1 MNYSI
6 YLFDFDYTLADSEK
20 GIVGSFHH
28 TLKARGFAPVP
39 DEHIRRTIGLPMEDA
54 VRQITG
60 LQDIAQVTA
69 FIEEYRCFADT
80 YMTPNTRFFP
90 ETIPTLQTLRAR
102 GAHTAVIST
111 KTRSRIAEKFEQDG
125 VMHLLDFIIGREDVA
140 VPKPAPEGILCALQ
154 RLGGQKAATL
164 YIGDSHIDE
173 IAEKLV
179 IDFENQQ
186 PKTIDYGY
194 CESELVLI
202 DILAFISYGLN
213 YLKDHP
219 NSCMNIHIEEA
230 M

>member
-1 MNYSI
+1 VNYSI

-154 RLGGQKAATL
+154 RLGGQKAETL
-164 YIGDSHIDE
+164 YIGDSHIDARAAQNAGTDFAAVTTGTTTA
-173 IAEKLV
+173 AEFKSFPHVKIMKSLA
-179 IDFENQQ
+179 E
-186 PKTIDYGY
+186 
-194 CESELVLI
+194 LI
-202 DILAFISYGLN
+202 D
-213 YLKDHP
+213 
-219 NSCMNIHIEEA
+219 
-230 M
+230 

>member
-140 VPKPAPEGILCALQ
+140 VPKPARRESSAPCSDWAGK
-154 RLGGQKAATL
+154 RRRHFTSATVTL
-164 YIGDSHIDE
+164 TPARPKMPAQTSRPSPRE
-173 IAEKLV
+173 R
-179 IDFENQQ
+179 Q
-186 PKTIDYGY
+186 P
-194 CESELVLI
+194 
-202 DILAFISYGLN
+202 
-213 YLKDHP
+213 P
-219 NSCMNIHIEEA
+219 RNSNPFPT
-230 M
+230 